1 MPHAP
6 TFNVT
11 SRIAILALLAT
22 LMAATRVHH
31 FAAVPDASWAVFFIG
46 GYYLNQWTRWA
57 FPALMTLAVV
67 VDWFVISSQG
77 LDFWRHYCV
86 SAGYW
91 ALLPAYFAMWAGG
104 WWLQRGQRAL
114 QWRGLGRLA
123 LALVA
128 SVAVCHLFA
137 QGGFY
142 WTSDVVA
149 APNLAGWWK
158 NWSDWF
164 VPCLRVTAMYVALAT
179 VAHVAIAQTP
189 RASVIASARTP
200 QR

>member
-1 MPHAP
+1 M
-6 TFNVT
+6 T

-46 GYYLNQWTRWA
+46 GFYLSQWTRWA
-57 FPALMTLAVV
+57 FPALMALAVV
-67 VDWFVISSQG
+67 VDWFVISGQG
-77 LDFWRHYCV
+77 LDFWSHYCI
-86 SAGYW
+86 SPGYW
-91 ALLPAYFAMWAGG
+91 ALVPAHVAMWAGG
-104 WWLQRGQRAL
+104 WWLQRGQGGL

-123 LALVA
+123 VALVA

-149 APNLAGWWK
+149 APSVAGWAK
-158 NWSDWF
+158 NWLDWF
-164 VPCLRVTAMYVALAT
+164 VPYLRVTAMYVSLAA
-179 VAHVAIAQTP
+179 VAHVAIAQTLH
-189 RASVIASARTP
+189 ASVAASVRNP